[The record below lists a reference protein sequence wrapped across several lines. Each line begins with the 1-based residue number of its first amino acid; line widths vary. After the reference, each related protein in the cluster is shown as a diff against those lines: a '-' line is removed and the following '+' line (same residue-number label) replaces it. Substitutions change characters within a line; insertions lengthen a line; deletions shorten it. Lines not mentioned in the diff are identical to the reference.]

1 MPYYIDN
8 NKRIHDMVVY
18 HLLKALQKKYPRN
31 RFSVNFKIKRSGGG
45 PLVLLDGSPYLA
57 DIADEDDKIVY
68 EVHWRGER
76 KEKQF
81 DNLPPPWKGVNV
93 FIDDWNTP
101 FTIVVKVPDVE
112 FAFIERSKFVKD
124 L

>member
-8 NKRIHDMVVY
+8 NKKVHDKVVY
-18 HLLKALQKKYPRN
+18 HLFKALKKKYPRN

-45 PLVLLDGSPYLA
+45 PSVLLDGSAYLA
-57 DIADEDDKIVY
+57 DIADEDNKIAY
-68 EVHWRGER
+68 EVHWRGQR

-101 FTIVVKVPDVE
+101 FTIVAKVPDVE
-112 FAFIERSKFVKD
+112 FAVIEKD
-124 L
+124 QFSRIL